1 MQVALISDVKISSR
15 ERPPEASRASR
26 QVLGRGDSGAKCSEV
41 SESLAM

>member
-1 MQVALISDVKISSR
+1 MQMALISDVKISSR
-15 ERPPEASRASR
+15 ERPPEASR